1 MYLLHF
7 NSFEAI
13 ADIIIPEKTG
23 ELVTPFSIK
32 EYKEK
37 LSLLIENVTYREK
50 LSQAAFQYVKQYDS
64 EIITEQWI
72 QLFQK
77 VRKDLY

>member
-1 MYLLHF
+1 MTSNFEGFPMVLTEAMQFGCVPVAF

-37 LSLLIENVTYREK
+37 LSLLIENVTYR
-50 LSQAAFQYVKQYDS
+50 
-64 EIITEQWI
+64 
-72 QLFQK
+72 
-77 VRKDLY
+77 RKTISSSFPICKTV